1 MLKQKKYHTIVWILI
16 ILLMIISVISF
27 SLFTKKEKK
36 SIYTQEKIV
45 ELYFNDTITG
55 KLRSEERVIQG
66 ENKKQF
72 LLSVLEGLKAGSKIE
87 GTSVVIPQN
96 VTILHADVEDNGAV
110 IDLSRNYNQLTLGEK
125 IMCRAAIV
133 WSVTSL
139 DFLEHVRIK
148 VNGQELKRT
157 SGEVIGLMNRE
168 NTMINPVVSPES
180 KRYEIVT
187 LYFADKTGKQFVK
200 EEREIEISQIQT
212 REKAVVE
219 QLMIGAKEKEHL
231 STIPSDIKIRNVT
244 TTKEGICYVDF
255 SSDSINKIINSNVD
269 EKIAIYSIVNS
280 IVSLYNIEKVQFLIE
295 GEKIEETI
303 GHLDYSKPFI
313 FEEEI

>member
-96 VTILHADVEDNGAV
+96 VTILHADVEDNVAV

>member
-36 SIYTQEKIV
+36 SIHTQEKIV

-66 ENKKQF
+66 ENKEQF

-96 VTILHADVEDNGAV
+96 VTILHADVEDNVAV

>member
-96 VTILHADVEDNGAV
+96 VTILHADVEDNVAV

-255 SSDSINKIINSNVD
+255 SNDSINKIINSNVD